1 MDANRTSAE
10 LLLLIQPGGW
20 PFNVVSIGIRASG
33 THNAK
38 AFLSRRGMP
47 VGSVSSASNEAIHPQ
62 VMRDVTQK

>member
-1 MDANRTSAE
+1 
-10 LLLLIQPGGW
+10 
-20 PFNVVSIGIRASG
+20 VSIGIRASG